1 MRLWADV
8 VISYTS
14 IGEKNILFKRKKR
27 RDRDGEWDGR
37 FNTINW
43 REIK

>member
-8 VISYTS
+8 VIAYTS

-27 RDRDGEWDGR
+27 EPA
-37 FNTINW
+37 
-43 REIK
+43 RETDKEMAELTQLI